1 MLAQRGGGK
10 NLRCF
15 KKTMKQRF
23 RLYRRNGGIYYI
35 HDDQTGKQESL
46 HTRERVEAS
55 ALFAAKTQSHRQ
67 AHLNLRLARTYLA
80 ATDPMVSKRTWQV
93 PMEELAKT
101 KRGATQERWQRAIKD
116 KAFDL
121 IRDLPILETQAEHF
135 LKVLNMGTVSTNVFL
150 RRAHNFALD
159 MGWLPWPVVVKRQW
173 PAIEFKEK
181 RAIMWK
187 EHCQIIERE
196 NNPERKAFYHLAWH
210 LGASQSDLAFLEA
223 ENVDWEHNVI
233 SFERKKTGS
242 IAMLRFGDEVAEI
255 LRDLPG
261 SGPLFPYLRTV
272 RAGDRATEFKQ
283 RCNGLDIKGV
293 TLHSYR
299 YAWAE
304 RAKTAGYPERFA
316 MENLGHNSKA
326 VHRAYAR
333 KAQVELPSL
342 SEYERQRK
350 LADTG
355 ERIEPLA
362 QANNP

>member
-1 MLAQRGGGK
+1 
-10 NLRCF
+10 
-15 KKTMKQRF
+15 MKQRF

-35 HDDQTGKQESL
+35 HDDETGKQESL
-46 HTRERVEAS
+46 QTRDRAEAS

-93 PMEELAKT
+93 PMDELAKT
-101 KRGATQERWQRAIKD
+101 KRGATYVRWQCAIKD
-116 KAFDL
+116 KAFNL

-135 LKVLNMGTVSTNVFL
+135 LKVLSGGKVSTNVFL
-150 RRAHNFALD
+150 RRIHNFALD

-173 PAIEFKEK
+173 PAIEFKDK
-181 RAIMWK
+181 RAITWD
-187 EHCQIIERE
+187 EHCQIIGRE
-196 NNPERKAFYHLAWH
+196 KNPERKAFYKMAWH
-210 LGASQSDLAFLEA
+210 TGASQSDLAFLEA
-223 ENVDWEHNVI
+223 ENVDWEHHVI

-242 IAMLRFGDEVAEI
+242 IAIMRFAEDVAEI

-283 RCNGLDIKGV
+283 RCRGLNIKDV

-333 KAQVELPSL
+333 RAQVELPSL

-350 LADTG
+350 LFANG
-355 ERIEPLA
+355 VGIEPVA
-362 QANNP
+362 QLVTAQG

>member
-1 MLAQRGGGK
+1 
-10 NLRCF
+10 
-15 KKTMKQRF
+15 MKQQF

-35 HDDQTGKQESL
+35 HDDKTGKQESL
-46 HTRERVEAS
+46 HTRERAEAS
-55 ALFAAKTQSHRQ
+55 ALFAAKTQARRQ
-67 AHLNLRLARTYLA
+67 AHLNLQLARTYLA

-101 KRGATQERWQRAIKD
+101 KRGATLERWQRALKD

-135 LKVLNMGTVSTNVFL
+135 LKVLNAGTVSTNVFL

-173 PAIEFKEK
+173 PVIEFKEK
-181 RAIMWK
+181 RAITWE
-187 EHCQIIERE
+187 EHCRIVERE
-196 NNPERKAFYHLAWH
+196 NNPERKAFYKLAWH
-210 LGASQSDLAFLEA
+210 LGASQSDLACLEA
-223 ENVDWEHNVI
+223 ENVDWDSHVI
-233 SFERKKTGS
+233 SYKRMKTGT
-242 IAMLRFGDEVAEI
+242 IAIMRFDEDMAEI

-272 RAGDRATEFKQ
+272 RSCDRATEFKQ
-283 RCNGLDIKGV
+283 RCTGLGIKGV

-316 MENLGHNSKA
+316 QVNLGHNSKA
-326 VHRAYAR
+326 MARAYSR
-333 KAQVELPSL
+333 KAPVEMPSL
-342 SEYERQRK
+342 SEYERQQKAIFGNRNP
-350 LADTG
+350 
-355 ERIEPLA
+355 EPA
-362 QANNP
+362 AHNVAE

>member
-1 MLAQRGGGK
+1 
-10 NLRCF
+10 
-15 KKTMKQRF
+15 MKQRF

-35 HDDQTGKQESL
+35 HDDKTGKQESL
-46 HTRERVEAS
+46 RTRDRVEAS

-80 ATDPMVSKRTWQV
+80 ATDPMVAKRTWQV
-93 PMEELAKT
+93 AMEELVKT
-101 KRGATQERWQRAIKD
+101 KRGATHERWQRALKD

-121 IRDLPILETQAEHF
+121 IRDVPILETQAEHF
-135 LKVLNMGTVSTNVFL
+135 LKVLNIGKVSTNVFL
-150 RRAHNFALD
+150 RRIHNFALD
-159 MGWLPWPVVVKRQW
+159 MGWLPWPVIVKRQW

-181 RAIMWK
+181 RAITWE
-187 EHCQIIERE
+187 EHQAVVARE
-196 NNPERKAFYHLAWH
+196 GNRERKAFYQLAWH
-210 LGASQSDLAFLEA
+210 LGASQSDLACLED
-223 ENVDWEHNVI
+223 ENIDWEHNVI
-233 SFERKKTGS
+233 SFARKKTGS
-242 IAMLRFGDEVAEI
+242 IAIMRFDDEVAEI

-261 SGPLFPYLRTV
+261 NGPLFPYLRTV

-333 KAQVELPSL
+333 RAQVELPSL

-350 LADTG
+350 LFANG
-355 ERIEPLA
+355 KGIEPVA
-362 QANNP
+362 QAVIA